1 MPPKK
6 TQKLKVIKKAKPL
19 KLNPKKHTSNLKLL
33 NPFEREQEKELDI
46 VMENYNIKRDSDYE
60 SSSSESESSSSDDN
74 DFNPIVAMGNRK
86 KVMAKKEEAIKFNGL
101 NIGYIPTNKDEIELR
116 PLAKAGITPRAY
128 SAFHIICG
136 KSGMGKSNLLISMLL
151 NPLIFG
157 FDGSGK
163 HWFDN
168 LYVLTNSN
176 DDIYFN
182 LIKEGVLKEQHIK
195 YMPDEKHLKE
205 IIDKQKNAIDI
216 AGDDASK
223 KPVTCIILDDIIDNK
238 QFMNSKQV
246 KLLAVR
252 ARQLGIVSFV
262 LSQYFN
268 AIPKLMRMQAS
279 SLLLFA
285 GNQQEQEIYN
295 EMLCP
300 AGMHKKEFD
309 KIMTHCW
316 EKTDKDKYPFMHVNM
331 KNTLD
336 KRFMKNFT
344 EFINIDDF
352 KNNI

>member
-6 TQKLKVIKKAKPL
+6 LKAPKKVKTL
-19 KLNPKKHTSNLKLL
+19 KINPKNHL
-33 NPFEREQEKELDI
+33 NKVANMNPYMRQQEKEMDAI
-46 VMENYNIKRDSDYE
+46 IENYNIRRDSDYE
-60 SSSSESESSSSDDN
+60 SESESTSSSSSDEDE
-74 DFNPIVAMGNRK
+74 FNPVITMGKRK
-86 KVMAKKEEAIKFNGL
+86 KVIAKKEDEIRFDGL

-136 KSGMGKSNLLISMLL
+136 KSGQGKSNLLISMLL

-168 LYVLTNSN
+168 VFVLTNSN

-182 LIKEGVLKEQHIK
+182 LMNEGILKQEHIK
-195 YMPDEKHLKE
+195 HMPDEKHLKE
-205 IIDKQKNAIDI
+205 IIDKQKKAIEL

-238 QFMNSKQV
+238 QFMNSKYV

-285 GNQQEQEIYN
+285 GNLQEQEIYN

-300 AGMHKKEFD
+300 AGMHKKQFD
-309 KIMTHCW
+309 KVMNYCW

-344 EFINIDDF
+344 EFINIDNY

>member
-6 TQKLKVIKKAKPL
+6 MQKLKAPKKTKPL
-19 KLNPKKHTSNLKLL
+19 KLNPKTHRNKVLNM
-33 NPFEREQEKELDI
+33 NPFLRQQEKEMDTI
-46 VMENYNIKRDSDYE
+46 IENYNIRRDSDYE
-60 SSSSESESSSSDDN
+60 SESETETSSSSDD
-74 DFNPIVAMGNRK
+74 DFNPIISMGNRK
-86 KVMAKKEEAIKFNGL
+86 KVIAKKEEEIKFNGL

-116 PLAKAGITPRAY
+116 PLAKAGITPRPY

-136 KSGMGKSNLLISMLL
+136 RSGMGKSNLLISMLL

-182 LIKEGVLKEQHIK
+182 LIKEGVLKDEHIK
-195 YMPDEKHLKE
+195 HMPDEKHLKE
-205 IIDKQKNAIDI
+205 IIDKQKEAIEI

-238 QFMNSKQV
+238 QFMNSKYV

-268 AIPKLMRMQAS
+268 AIPKLMRMQSS

-285 GNQQEQEIYN
+285 GNQQEQELYN

-300 AGMHKKEFD
+300 AGVNKKEFD
-309 KIMTHCW
+309 KVMTYCW
-316 EKTDKDKYPFMHVNM
+316 EKTDKDKFPFMHVNM
-331 KNTLD
+331 KNTMD

-344 EFINIDDF
+344 EFINIDNF